1 MHHVKHIF
9 CLQCEIFKG
18 ITASTTP
25 TEPTEEPPLTTTR
38 ATTTLETT
46 LSTTGTPTTSYTPA
60 TQPTNHASKNLA
72 NYNYIKKDI
81 ATYYKR
87 TLF

>member
-1 MHHVKHIF
+1 MPCTMWKHIF

-25 TEPTEEPPLTTTR
+25 TEPLTTTR

-46 LSTTGTPTTSYTPA
+46 LSTTGTPTTSYHFA
-60 TQPTNHASKNLA
+60 TQSKNE
-72 NYNYIKKDI
+72 
-81 ATYYKR
+81 R
-87 TLF
+87 